1 MDRTRWG
8 ARLDARIGG
17 AAERAARRLS
27 RRDALRG
34 AVVNGTAG
42 LAALSLGHRP
52 ALRAA
57 EVCQCGP
64 TRRCS
69 SCPGAGCPPG
79 YHLCKGSLSST
90 CFNNQ
95 GYRCEWPSGTWIA
108 CMNMGHGYGYRV
120 CYDCIGKSGCS
131 DWCTCQSQCLCCE
144 CQTMAD
150 LRAEQHRQQT
160 SAPHEHAAHEH
171 AEHEHE
177 HEHEHAE
184 PARAG
189 AQ

>member
-90 CFNNQ
+90 CFNTQ

-120 CYDCIGKSGCS
+120 CYDCIGTSGCR

-150 LRAEQHRQQT
+150 LKAEQHRQQT
-160 SAPHEHAAHEH
+160 SAPHEHA
-171 AEHEHE
+171 
-177 HEHEHAE
+177 E
-184 PARAG
+184 PARVG